1 VGGGVEHLILSGP
14 VLLAIPVAA
23 AAGAITFMSPCCL
36 PLVPGYL
43 SYLTGMSGAAAN
55 GRGGSGAPAAE
66 AGQAAAAGSLSLSPA
81 VAVAGAAGPGVR
93 PGSSS
98 AATTVD
104 TAGPAGIS
112 TGGGSGAGAAGAAVA
127 GLPPR
132 GRVMLGTLLFV
143 LGFSV
148 LFALEG
154 VTAASVGDALLRHRE
169 GLTQILGGL
178 IIVLGLLFIGLFDRF
193 SFAGRIV
200 KPGLRP
206 RAGLAGAPLLGVL
219 FGLGW
224 TPCTGPTLSAVL
236 LLGSTSGT
244 ALRGGLLAFV
254 YALGIGIPFL
264 IVAFAFQRG
273 VNVFGFARRHARTIT
288 RVGGVLLIAVG
299 VLEVSGAWASAITW
313 LQVHWLSGYT
323 TSL

>member
-1 VGGGVEHLILSGP
+1 VSGGLQHLILSGP

-23 AAGAITFMSPCCL
+23 AAGAVTFLSPCCL

-43 SYLTGMSGAAAN
+43 SYLTGMSGATATDRRRQAGTSPSSAQVASVAA
-55 GRGGSGAPAAE
+55 GGSRPLAPAT
-66 AGQAAAAGSLSLSPA
+66 AGTAIPLAAGASAPA
-81 VAVAGAAGPGVR
+81 GNSVAA
-93 PGSSS
+93 S
-98 AATTVD
+98 AAT
-104 TAGPAGIS
+104 PAS
-112 TGGGSGAGAAGAAVA
+112 SGNTDRLVRAGA
-127 GLPPR
+127 PSR
-132 GRVMLGTLLFV
+132 SRVMLGALLFV
-143 LGFSV
+143 LGFS
-148 LFALEG
+148 ALYAVEG
-154 VTAASVGDALLRHRE
+154 VAVAGIGGTLTEHRA

-178 IIVLGLLFIGLFDRF
+178 IILLGLLFIGLFDRF
-193 SFAGRIV
+193 SFSGRIV
-200 KPGLRP
+200 KPGFRP

-236 LLGSTSGT
+236 TLGFTSGT

-273 VNVFGFARRHARTIT
+273 ANVFGFARRHARLIT
-288 RVGGVLLIAVG
+288 RIGGILLIAVG
-299 VLEVSGAWASAITW
+299 VLEVTGAWAAAITW

-323 TSL
+323 API

>member
-1 VGGGVEHLILSGP
+1 VQHLILSGP

-23 AAGAITFMSPCCL
+23 AAGAVTFLSPCCL

-55 GRGGSGAPAAE
+55 DRRR
-66 AGQAAAAGSLSLSPA
+66 QAAATPAPVEAAAVGGVSGSGGALALAPAPAGSASSA
-81 VAVAGAAGPGVR
+81 VAAA
-93 PGSSS
+93 S
-98 AATTVD
+98 
-104 TAGPAGIS
+104 TAGLVSAGTPA
-112 TGGGSGAGAAGAAVA
+112 
-127 GLPPR
+127 R
-132 GRVMLGTLLFV
+132 GRIMLGALLFV
-143 LGFSV
+143 LGFSA
-148 LFALEG
+148 LYALEG
-154 VTAASVGDALLRHRE
+154 VAVAGVGGTLTQHRE
-169 GLTQILGGL
+169 GLTQVLGGL
-178 IIVLGLLFIGLFDRF
+178 IILLGLLFIGLFDRF

-200 KPGLRP
+200 KPGFRP

-236 LLGSTSGT
+236 TLGFTSGT

-273 VNVFGFARRHARTIT
+273 VNVFGFARRHARLIT
-288 RVGGVLLIAVG
+288 RIGGVLLITVG
-299 VLEVSGAWASAITW
+299 LLEVTGAWAAAITW
-313 LQVHWLSGYT
+313 LQVHWLGSYT
-323 TSL
+323 API

>member
-1 VGGGVEHLILSGP
+1 VSGGLQHLILSGP

-23 AAGAITFMSPCCL
+23 AAGAVTFLSPCCL

-55 GRGGSGAPAAE
+55 DRRREGAASPAPVE
-66 AGQAAAAGSLSLSPA
+66 AAAVG
-81 VAVAGAAGPGVR
+81 G
-93 PGSSS
+93 
-98 AATTVD
+98 
-104 TAGPAGIS
+104 
-112 TGGGSGAGAAGAAVA
+112 GGGSGGALALAPAPASTATSASAVTATAASAGSASTGPLVGAGTPA
-127 GLPPR
+127 R
-132 GRVMLGTLLFV
+132 GRVMLGALLFV
-143 LGFSV
+143 LGFSA
-148 LFALEG
+148 LYALEG
-154 VTAASVGDALLRHRE
+154 VAVAGVGGTLTVHRD

-193 SFAGRIV
+193 SFTGRIV
-200 KPGLRP
+200 KPGFRP

-236 LLGSTSGT
+236 TLGFTSGT

-273 VNVFGFARRHARTIT
+273 ANVFGFARRHARLIT
-288 RVGGVLLIAVG
+288 RIGGILLITVG
-299 VLEVSGAWASAITW
+299 VLEVTGAWAAAITW
-313 LQVHWLSGYT
+313 LQVHWVGSYT
-323 TSL
+323 API